1 MMLLL
6 IGAGIMVLE
15 PGIPVAFAG
24 GLHGL
29 AIAGV
34 IPPVG
39 PPGGLGVAIAGSH
52 G

>member
-1 MMLLL
+1 MILLL

-15 PGIPVAFAG
+15 LGIPTGFTG

-29 AIAGV
+29 AIAVV

-39 PPGGLGVAIAGSH
+39 PTGGLGVARIDPLE
-52 G
+52 